1 MIKRNICSGY
11 IIIFS
16 EKSEKEALVILDEE
30 NKQQIFKKSEEN
42 NLLKA
47 KFDDLEQKNVS
58 LKTEHKQVSIFK
70 L

>member
-16 EKSEKEALVILDEE
+16 EKSEKEALVRLDEE

-42 NLLKA
+42 NLLTA
-47 KFDDLEQKNVS
+47 NFNDLEQKNIA
-58 LKTEHKQVSIFK
+58 LKTKHKQVSRFK

>member
-16 EKSEKEALVILDEE
+16 EKSEKEALIRLDEE

-42 NLLKA
+42 NLLTA
-47 KFDDLEQKNVS
+47 NFNDLEQKNIA
-58 LKTEHKQVSIFK
+58 LKTKHKQVSRFK